1 VPSEKTSQ
9 GLTAKNR
16 KEKLDLARYTGSVCR
31 LCRREGIKLYLKGSR
46 CETAKCA
53 IEKRA
58 YPPGQHGQGRKKFS
72 EYGTQLREKQKV
84 KRIYGVL
91 EKQFRN
97 YFFAADKKKGIT
109 GENLLQKLE
118 LRMDNVIYRMG
129 LASSRSTARQLV
141 GHGHFTVNGKKM
153 NIPSYALEQGDTI
166 ALNPNK
172 IKKIPVKSAIEN
184 IKEKTLPDWLSFDT
198 DSKQGIIQALPTRE
212 HVAMPIEE
220 QLIVELYSR

>member
-1 VPSEKTSQ
+1 M
-9 GLTAKNR
+9 
-16 KEKLDLARYTGSVCR
+16 ARYTDSVCR

-129 LASSRSTARQLV
+129 LASSRSNARQLV
-141 GHGHFTVNGKKM
+141 GHGHFTVNGNKM

-184 IKEKTLPDWLSFDT
+184 IKGKTLPDWLSFDT

>member
-1 VPSEKTSQ
+1 
-9 GLTAKNR
+9 
-16 KEKLDLARYTGSVCR
+16 LARYTDSVCR

-184 IKEKTLPDWLSFDT
+184 IKGKTLPDWLSFDT

>member
-1 VPSEKTSQ
+1 
-9 GLTAKNR
+9 
-16 KEKLDLARYTGSVCR
+16 LARYTDSVCR
-31 LCRREGIKLYLKGSR
+31 LCRREGIKLFLKGSR

-172 IKKIPVKSAIEN
+172 IKKTPVKNAIEN

>member
-1 VPSEKTSQ
+1 
-9 GLTAKNR
+9 
-16 KEKLDLARYTGSVCR
+16 LARYTDSVCR
-31 LCRREGIKLYLKGSR
+31 LCRREGIKLFLKGSR

-172 IKKIPVKSAIEN
+172 IKKTPVKNAIEN
-184 IKEKTLPDWLSFDT
+184 IKGKTLPDWLSFDT